1 MPAIKKERLEGEEMA
16 LAAFNQPEYL
26 APLNGAAMPVV
37 TPHPPPYD
45 QIFAHHRA
53 YLMHEAALQ
62 NPPFHGHPEDLVLER
77 FSSIPDFQP
86 FFDNGEPCIEV
97 ECGENKALLY
107 ISKLC
112 QGSKGPS
119 IKYRGEWLT
128 PNEFQFVSGRE
139 TAKDWK
145 RSIRHKGKSLKTLMS
160 KGILQVHPPI
170 CDCPGCRISSPV
182 NRGRLA
188 EKRTIPLPPTRIPK
202 KELASLFSSDDS
214 EECEQAHGE
223 RADIKQED
231 DLHVSIMKKR
241 NKQIPQHSTQDQGVF
256 RNEQIR
262 RASPPSPSEMSKF
275 TTSHQQVRQSTREIW
290 ENQAWPWQIKRC
302 LTLRLSLLLCSR
314 DSDLSTIIS
323 NLHHTR
329 QLVMPESQP
338 SGEIKR
344 NGIDIGSGPADDILG
359 KKRAYSPN
367 SNSECP
373 SETKKSRSVSPK
385 ENSQTPALEPLVG
398 PMTPEEH
405 YRRMMSALN
414 EHGSFEEQ
422 QQRLYQL
429 ANSMGVPSHGEL
441 LLLVSCL
448 CLLSAPLCAVW
459 SSPTPELSGTHL
471 CICSL
476 LLPQSLNVSWDTL
489 HLYTDNTGNRC
500 AQAVHFRG
508 AAAAQLCSRC
518 WGSMRRGGP
527 PVTLAINTCPLQIL
541 CVRRCGSS
549 VCEACGEGT
558 RGGAAVLSPPR
569 PRAEPVRHC
578 PSCVPAGGTWSPALW
593 QQRPSQGFNSPAP
606 ESAAGGR
613 DNSVSPVPPQ
623 RDFQGQGAPPA
634 RLVSLPPVCASLR
647 RLVLP
652 HPRAL
657 RHTPVHLLPAV
668 ATVCVRRCGSSVCEA
683 CGEGT
688 RGGAAVLSPP
698 RPRAEP
704 VRHCPS
710 CVPAGGTWSPA
721 LWQQR
726 VRKACGASPAG
737 RAHERGGGQQPG
749 PQSHSAPAL
758 RIDGSRRSC
767 RPGQRREGSVSFPSP
782 DSISSRYF
790 NTIGRRAFGIKT
802 TFTKERPPAGPVQ
815 QQSKK
820 EMEEG
825 RPRKKTR
832 PHHLLRARQ
841 EAVAVVRNPGAM
853 EAHLPSA
860 GSSSSQR
867 RKQGLPQHRDAHFS
881 ESTHYRDLSHPPPL
895 LSPQNAPHIALGPHL
910 RPPFLGVPSALC
922 QAPGYGF
929 LQPAQAEMFARQQE
943 MLRKQNLASKSVCP
957 LAWCCAASH
966 RRRCARVAGR
976 LEMSAE
982 LLRQKELENL
992 HRQRL
997 MADPLALHP
1006 GLPPDHPAL
1015 RSLHDIPEG
1024 HPLREELTRRNA
1036 MLVLRHSSTPLL
1048 SLGHQGP
1055 PGSTPPKE
1063 AGARKSSRK
1072 GGHHRSDPQGPPEA
1086 KDPLGDGR
1094 ARDGSADGQD
1104 EEMKD
1109 SESDAESAP
1118 CGSVGP
1124 ESPSHH
1130 PFAPGIN
1137 KSEAK
1142 YLPPGA
1148 APPLPPQPLP
1158 FGFPYTA
1165 GPYFHAD
1172 PPFFNCL
1179 KKDTIGKSKR
1189 ELFPIQQS
1197 GWSAMGGLF
1206 LDGEEAGAVEDIS
1219 KWTVDD
1225 VCSFVSSLSGC
1236 SEYTQVF
1243 REQAIDGETL
1253 PLLTEEHLLNN
1264 MGLKLG
1270 PALKIRSQVPLAD
1283 PRDPPELDSHALSG
1297 LDSTADLS
1305 SRQLL

>member
-1 MPAIKKERLEGEEMA
+1 MSGIRCCESQISCGQERGAAVSPLRGAEPGERRGLRHGTLFLNLDALLSQGAADTDTGGRRRAQKWRVWEPGTDELRRAHQRQVGGEPGELLSACRRRAALAALANMPAIKKERLEGEEMA

-26 APLNGAAMPVV
+26 APLNAAAMPVV

-160 KGILQVHPPI
+160 KGILQ
-170 CDCPGCRISSPV
+170 

-231 DLHVSIMKKR
+231 DLHVSIMKK
-241 NKQIPQHSTQDQGVF
+241 
-256 RNEQIR
+256 
-262 RASPPSPSEMSKF
+262 
-275 TTSHQQVRQSTREIW
+275 
-290 ENQAWPWQIKRC
+290 
-302 LTLRLSLLLCSR
+302 SR

-338 SGEIKR
+338 GGEIKR

-429 ANSMGVPSHGEL
+429 ANSMGVPSHG
-441 LLLVSCL
+441 
-448 CLLSAPLCAVW
+448 
-459 SSPTPELSGTHL
+459 
-471 CICSL
+471 
-476 LLPQSLNVSWDTL
+476 D
-489 HLYTDNTGNRC
+489 
-500 AQAVHFRG
+500 
-508 AAAAQLCSRC
+508 
-518 WGSMRRGGP
+518 
-527 PVTLAINTCPLQIL
+527 
-541 CVRRCGSS
+541 
-549 VCEACGEGT
+549 
-558 RGGAAVLSPPR
+558 
-569 PRAEPVRHC
+569 
-578 PSCVPAGGTWSPALW
+578 
-593 QQRPSQGFNSPAP
+593 
-606 ESAAGGR
+606 
-613 DNSVSPVPPQ
+613 
-623 RDFQGQGAPPA
+623 
-634 RLVSLPPVCASLR
+634 
-647 RLVLP
+647 
-652 HPRAL
+652 
-657 RHTPVHLLPAV
+657 
-668 ATVCVRRCGSSVCEA
+668 
-683 CGEGT
+683 
-688 RGGAAVLSPP
+688 
-698 RPRAEP
+698 
-704 VRHCPS
+704 
-710 CVPAGGTWSPA
+710 
-721 LWQQR
+721 
-726 VRKACGASPAG
+726 
-737 RAHERGGGQQPG
+737 
-749 PQSHSAPAL
+749 
-758 RIDGSRRSC
+758 
-767 RPGQRREGSVSFPSP
+767 
-782 DSISSRYF
+782 
-790 NTIGRRAFGIKT
+790 
-802 TFTKERPPAGPVQ
+802 
-815 QQSKK
+815 
-820 EMEEG
+820 
-825 RPRKKTR
+825 
-832 PHHLLRARQ
+832 LLRARQ

-881 ESTHYRDLSHPPPL
+881 ERDLSHPPPL

-943 MLRKQNLASKSVCP
+943 MLRKQNLA
-957 LAWCCAASH
+957 
-966 RRRCARVAGR
+966 R

-1036 MLVLRHSSTPLL
+1036 MLVLRHNSTPLL
-1048 SLGHQGP
+1048 SLGHQGA

-1109 SESDAESAP
+1109 SESDAEVAEDRAEGLPKPDGTPLTSDLGPGKDAAKPCDSGKEPSDVSGRQSAP
-1118 CGSVGP
+1118 CGSLGP

-1165 GPYFHAD
+1165 GPYFHA
-1172 PPFFNCL
+1172 
-1179 KKDTIGKSKR
+1179 G
-1189 ELFPIQQS
+1189 
-1197 GWSAMGGLF
+1197 AMGGLF

-1270 PALKIRSQVPLAD
+1270 PALKIRSQVAKRIGRVLYMTSFPL
-1283 PRDPPELDSHALSG
+1283 PFPLQPPALRPPDREPPASEIRPP
-1297 LDSTADLS
+1297 STGSVASPYGVLPPSRISPKQENGNS
-1305 SRQLL
+1305 SSAGIGDITKPPS